1 MRNRMVPA
9 LAVGWGDVKKRV
21 QLQEQIASV
30 HQEKIKVGQG
40 GDVSLSHAFICQL
53 HLRTCL
59 Y

>member
-40 GDVSLSHAFICQL
+40 GEAASFDAFRSVIF
-53 HLRTCL
+53 T
-59 Y
+59 